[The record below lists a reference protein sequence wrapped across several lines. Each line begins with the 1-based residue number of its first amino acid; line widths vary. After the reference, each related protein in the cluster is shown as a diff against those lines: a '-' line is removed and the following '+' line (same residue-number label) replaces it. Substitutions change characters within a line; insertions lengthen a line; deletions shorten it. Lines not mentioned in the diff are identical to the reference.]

1 MSKLVWDQDGQ
12 RYYETGVKNVVLYPK
27 TSTGYSKGVAWN
39 GVTAINENPSGADE
53 TALWADNIKYLS
65 LRSAEEFGLTIEAYT
80 YPDEFAACDGTASL
94 AAGMTVGQ
102 QTRVPFGL
110 AYRTEVGND
119 TNFDTDG
126 YKLHIVYGCTAA
138 PSSRDFAT
146 INDSPEAITF
156 SWEVTTI
163 PEAVGTIGGVDY
175 KPTACVVLDSKKVG
189 ATKMAAIEAKL
200 YGVDAD
206 TEHSIAASDPELPTI
221 AWLYETV
228 SAT

>member
-1 MSKLVWDQDGQ
+1 MSKLVWDQDGH
-12 RYYETGVKNVVLYPK
+12 RFYETGVKNVVLFPK
-27 TSTGYSKGVAWN
+27 TSSGYDKGVAWN

-94 AAGMTVGQ
+94 AAGMNIGQ

-110 AYRTEVGND
+110 CYRTEVGND

-163 PEAVGTIGGVDY
+163 PEAVGTINGVDY

-189 ATKMAAIEAKL
+189 AAKMATIEAKL

-206 TEHSIAASDPELPTI
+206 AEHSISASDPELPTI